1 MALIAI
7 SHERDTMGGMN
18 IHAYKIKL
26 EAEKKLLET
35 ELGGLGQVN
44 ENGDWEATPETQTAP
59 EADPSDMSDR
69 TEGYEERTATIAALE
84 PRLKDINDAL
94 AKIEDGTYGICEVCG
109 KPIEED
115 RLEANPAAR
124 TCKACMQ

>member
-1 MALIAI
+1 
-7 SHERDTMGGMN
+7 MGDMN
-18 IHAYKIKL
+18 THAYKTKL
-26 EAEKKLLET
+26 EAEKKLLEG
-35 ELGGLGQVN
+35 ELANLGRKD
-44 ENGDWEATPETQTAP
+44 EKGDWEATPETQTAP
-59 EADPSDMSDR
+59 EADENDMADR
-69 TEGYEERTATIAALE
+69 TEDYEERTATIAALE

-124 TCKACMQ
+124 TCKACM